1 MLRLELKYFVATKTR
16 SGIKL
21 NSAEYVAFEQLT
33 RALCMSIFGFA
44 VNVSRVRNKQYRFCT
59 TGERSWFY
67 DFLWFNLAE
76 TGQWQTCKKF
86 GFRILRSRRSKQKVI
101 SIRFSRSY
109 TVYTHLNQ
117 NNAFEVLTIDARSRF
132 SEFANNILHE
142 RNGGGRHS
150 LHICFW
156 YMTLRN
162 SLWVH
167 LNCCSYHSCTEVNP
181 LPLHEK

>member
-1 MLRLELKYFVATKTR
+1 MHIRRISRMPEKSFAFWHLFYILYFMLRLELKYFVATKTR

-109 TVYTHLNQ
+109 TVYTIHTLKSKQ
-117 NNAFEVLTIDARSRF
+117 
-132 SEFANNILHE
+132 
-142 RNGGGRHS
+142 
-150 LHICFW
+150 CFW
-156 YMTLRN
+156 GFDNRCAVAFF
-162 SLWVH
+162 WI
-167 LNCCSYHSCTEVNP
+167 CE
-181 LPLHEK
+181 